1 MESLGRLFRAF
12 ILFAREAQMNPPHD
26 VASDDRIEI
35 AKIFAQQFNHFE
47 WEYLC
52 SYQWF
57 LTAVDQ
63 ALVTGKFAQLTVRAE
78 RTLIDDKIRLHRAN
92 TDSTHF
98 ASWPG

>member
-1 MESLGRLFRAF
+1 MSPSPDTA
-12 ILFAREAQMNPPHD
+12 I
-26 VASDDRIEI
+26 DDRIEI

-63 ALVTGKFAQLTVRAE
+63 ALETGNFAQLTARAE
-78 RTLIDDKIRLHRAN
+78 KTLVDEKIRPHHAKK
-92 TDSTHF
+92 DSTHF
-98 ASWPG
+98 ASWTG

>member
-1 MESLGRLFRAF
+1 
-12 ILFAREAQMNPPHD
+12 MNPPLD
-26 VASDDRIEI
+26 AAVDDRIEI
-35 AKIFAQQFNHFE
+35 AKIFAKQFNHFE

-57 LTAVDQ
+57 LTAVGQ
-63 ALVTGKFAQLTVRAE
+63 ALETGNFAQLTARADK
-78 RTLIDDKIRLHRAN
+78 TLTDDKIRLHRAN

>member
-1 MESLGRLFRAF
+1 
-12 ILFAREAQMNPPHD
+12 MNPPLD
-26 VASDDRIEI
+26 AAIDDRIEI

-63 ALVTGKFAQLTVRAE
+63 ALETGKFAQLTARAE
-78 RTLIDDKIRLHRAN
+78 KALIDDKIRLQHAKK
-92 TDSTHF
+92 DSTHF
-98 ASWPG
+98 ASWLG

>member
-1 MESLGRLFRAF
+1 
-12 ILFAREAQMNPPHD
+12 MNPPLD
-26 VASDDRIEI
+26 AELDDRIEI

-63 ALVTGKFAQLTVRAE
+63 ALETGKFAQLTARADKAL
-78 RTLIDDKIRLHRAN
+78 TDDKIRLHPAN

-98 ASWPG
+98 APWPG